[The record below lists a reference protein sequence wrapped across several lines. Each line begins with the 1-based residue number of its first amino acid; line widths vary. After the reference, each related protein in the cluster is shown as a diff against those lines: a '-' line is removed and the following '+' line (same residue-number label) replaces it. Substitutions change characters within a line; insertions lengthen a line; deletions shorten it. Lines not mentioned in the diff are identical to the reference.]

1 MEAYDARLLE
11 KAKAVCNVTDQ
22 DVVICSKVRHC
33 ENGSKDSV
41 IFLATEDALFL
52 VGKADRRRVL
62 SSQFFWHEITKVRIG
77 KDSQVHISHNSAVTV
92 LETRSAGRLTTKMK
106 SYIDSVMLPSERPQF
121 EGEIEL
127 IGEIKPVSIPCYHRF
142 AVLLRKE
149 GLTASPEFMRS
160 MKRMAEVS
168 NDYDFCQI
176 EADPNLGALLL
187 NSILAEPNVAS
198 VNIPR
203 NSEKPIWPALANVIE
218 MNVNPNLK
226 KICVSDIVNESFQR
240 VTEAMIS
247 NKQCPIEEIQFTN
260 AEWGQQRFETL
271 TEFVVASQ
279 IKKLTLSESCE
290 FAWLLQ
296 WLREITATKTKHN
309 LKCLSLKNMK
319 DIKVTELY
327 ENLGEI
333 SELALLGCIVDA
345 SLVFNG
351 LPHSHLTSLRVC
363 DSLAQTAISKGVCIP
378 STLSTLAFERITWE
392 NTTFLD
398 TWIHCVKHNPSY
410 GCLELNFAGAVVD
423 SSLMQSFLSQIHTI
437 GNGHMQKFVWDANPV
452 DANLLQFLRLLPNL
466 KSLSLSGCFFADS
479 NTEIAEFS
487 AFIERNETITELFVN
502 GINEAFVGD
511 AIQPIFNALQQNHV
525 VTSLSV
531 ADQKFGSAGL
541 FALIELLSMNRII
554 SNLVVTGNDIRD
566 VAKIRLLFETIST
579 RGTPVKLNAPLQM
592 LINTSEIDKSEIA
605 LLEKLYHKITHHTNS
620 WALPYPAIPAP
631 DTLAITKQISPRYT
645 LPVLVTA
652 FYNSQ

>member
-33 ENGSKDSV
+33 MNGSKDSV

-52 VGKADRRRVL
+52 VGKNDRRRAL
-62 SSQFFWHEITKVRIG
+62 SLQFFWHEITKVRIG
-77 KDSQVHISHNSAVTV
+77 KDSQIHISHNSAVTV

-127 IGEIKPVSIPCYHRF
+127 IGEIKPVRIPCYHRF

-149 GLTASPEFMRS
+149 GLTASPEFMKA

-187 NSILAEPNVAS
+187 DSILAEPNVAS

-203 NSEKPIWPALANVIE
+203 NSEKPIWPALAKLIE

-226 KICVSDIVNESFQR
+226 KICVSDIVNESFQT

-260 AEWGQQRFETL
+260 AEWGRQRFEVL
-271 TEFVVASQ
+271 TKFVVASQ
-279 IKKLTLSESCE
+279 IRKLTLSDSCE
-290 FAWLLQ
+290 FEWLLQ
-296 WLREITATKTKHN
+296 WLREITATTKH
-309 LKCLSLKNMK
+309 SLKSLALRNMK
-319 DIKVTELY
+319 DIKMTELY

-333 SELALLGCIVDA
+333 TELALLGCIVDA
-345 SLVFNG
+345 SLAFNA
-351 LPHSHLTSLRVC
+351 LPHSHLTSLKVC
-363 DSLAQTAISKGVCIP
+363 DSLAQTAIHKEMCLP
-378 STLSTLAFERITWE
+378 SSLSTLAFERITWE
-392 NTTFLD
+392 NTTFAD
-398 TWIHCVKHNPSY
+398 AWIHCIKHNPSS
-410 GCLELNFAGAVVD
+410 GCLELNFASAVVD
-423 SSLMQSFLSQIHTI
+423 SSLMKSFLSQIHTF
-437 GNGHMQKFVWDANPV
+437 GSGHIQKFVWDANPV

-466 KSLSLSGCFFADS
+466 KSLSVSGCFFANS

-487 AFIERNETITELFVN
+487 AFIQRNETITELFVN

-511 AIQPIFNALQQNHV
+511 GIQPIFNALQQNHA

-531 ADQKFGSAGL
+531 ADQRFGSAGL
-541 FALIELLSMNRII
+541 SALIELLSMNRII
-554 SNLVVTGNDIRD
+554 SNLVFTGNDIKD
-566 VAKIRLLFETIST
+566 AAKIRLFFETIST
-579 RGTPVKLNAPLQM
+579 RGTPVKLNSPLQM
-592 LINTSEIDKSEIA
+592 LINMSEIEKSEVA

-631 DTLAITKQISPRYT
+631 DTLAITKQMSPRYT